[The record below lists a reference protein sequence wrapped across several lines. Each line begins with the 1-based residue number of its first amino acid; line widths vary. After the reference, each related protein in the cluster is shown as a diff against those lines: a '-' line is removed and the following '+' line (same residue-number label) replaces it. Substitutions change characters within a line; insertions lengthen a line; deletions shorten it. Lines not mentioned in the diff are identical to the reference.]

1 MDITSLQNPRVKQIV
16 KLRDDKK
23 QRQRD
28 GLMLVEG
35 YDEISLA
42 LSAGHVPTT
51 RLTAPQLARREISR
65 VSAEVITV
73 SPEVFGKISYRENP
87 DGWLGIFP
95 VPRLSLEDLK
105 LGDPP
110 LVVVAE
116 SVEKPGNLGAMLR
129 TADALGVDAVL
140 VADPTTD
147 IHNPNVVR
155 ASQGALFT
163 VPIGV
168 APTNEVVTWLGR
180 TGITLVATTPSAAK
194 SLWDAD
200 LSGSVA
206 VAVGTESTGLST
218 VILGAA
224 TDEITIPTAGNVD
237 SLNASVTAAIVLC
250 EAARQRRHP

>member
-1 MDITSLQNPRVKQIV
+1 MAAAGGVEILDQIV
-16 KLRDDKK
+16 SPDLGGVSVVSGVNTTALAPGPFTKASI
-23 QRQRD
+23 RQ
-28 GLMLVEG
+28 
-35 YDEISLA
+35 
-42 LSAGHVPTT
+42 
-51 RLTAPQLARREISR
+51 
-65 VSAEVITV
+65 
-73 SPEVFGKISYRENP
+73 NP
-87 DGWLGIFP
+87 DGVMAVAALLDT
-95 VPRLSLEDLK
+95 RLDRLE
-105 LGDPP
+105 PP
-110 LVVVAE
+110 PGCLLLVVEA
-116 SVEKPGNLGAMLR
+116 VEKPGNLGAMLR